1 MGSNFDDAQWHVYVA
16 GDFVEE
22 TKSEASL
29 SVECCMTSL
38 HREHSQHFFRENSQE
53 EGLTAVPFVS
63 SEKQRTTLAFKA
75 SLNRFRSTITS
86 LNRAGTP

>member
-22 TKSEASL
+22 EKIGASL

-38 HREHSQHFFRENSQE
+38 NREHSQHFFREFTRKRGIGDPVCQFFENH
-53 EGLTAVPFVS
+53 A
-63 SEKQRTTLAFKA
+63 
-75 SLNRFRSTITS
+75 RFGHSKHIRNV
-86 LNRAGTP
+86 LDRRLRL